1 MEEIIQWEYRVSEAG
16 STFTGPKPEV
26 LEELLNQWGLE
37 GWKVVSV
44 TALTSSFKLMLVA
57 RRPLSD
63 RARRGRSQ
71 PR

>member
-1 MEEIIQWEYRVSEAG
+1 VEDIILWEYRVSEVG
-16 STFTGPKPEV
+16 SAFNGPKPDV

-44 TALTSSFKLMLVA
+44 TPQTSSFKLMIVA

-63 RARRGRSQ
+63 SARRGRSQ